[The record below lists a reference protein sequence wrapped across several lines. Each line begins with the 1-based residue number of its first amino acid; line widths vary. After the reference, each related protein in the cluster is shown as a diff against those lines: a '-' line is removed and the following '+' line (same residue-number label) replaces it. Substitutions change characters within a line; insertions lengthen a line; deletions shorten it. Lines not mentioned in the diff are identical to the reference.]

1 MKKLINPIFVL
12 LISFAFLSMEAH
24 KFHVSLTQL
33 YYNEDANQIEITLR
47 IFADDMQEA
56 IKHNDNI
63 DLYLTSGQ
71 RHKDSDKYIKDYL
84 LNNLKIKV
92 NDGIAKISY
101 IGMEDDP
108 DDIESILCYLKIKNI
123 PEIKQFS
130 ISNNVLMGL
139 YNDQVNMVKVRFYD
153 IFKSFIQKEL
163 NTNSTLKF

>member
-71 RHKDSDKYIKDYL
+71 RHKDSDKYIEIEQKIFNIDCK
-84 LNNLKIKV
+84 LNNKKLLKIDSK
-92 NDGIAKISY
+92 K
-101 IGMEDDP
+101 
-108 DDIESILCYLKIKNI
+108 
-123 PEIKQFS
+123 
-130 ISNNVLMGL
+130 
-139 YNDQVNMVKVRFYD
+139 
-153 IFKSFIQKEL
+153 
-163 NTNSTLKF
+163 